1 MNARRKWIVLMAFCS
16 LAGAVEVNIDIDSIG
31 GDALAAGIMKTV
43 AEADS
48 LNKKGLIALDKREY
62 EKAMDFFDEALRVL
76 PEFSDARNNRG
87 VVKFRKGDISGAQEI
102 WEKLAVKDPG
112 YAIVSYNLSLVQ
124 LHQKQYDAAI
134 RLLERALK
142 ADKKLVEAQVR
153 LGVIRLER
161 GEKTK
166 GLDLLRK
173 AYSLSPSHPDAWSF
187 YAYALVENGDTS
199 GAIAVLEKNSD
210 KPEALK
216 LLGRIEGARK
226 NYVAAS
232 SRLSRAVSL
241 GADPSVFLELAG
253 AQVEAKDC
261 KGALQT
267 LKSYFNRNTALVADA
282 FLLAGIAAKEC
293 GDIGVSQGYF
303 EKGSQNFPQ
312 DGILRYN
319 LGQVYFFQKKY
330 DQAEGVWAGLSDT
343 LQDPSL
349 MYLRAM
355 NAKRTNNLTAAES
368 LIRRALDIDDRAE
381 FHDFLGVLLYR
392 KGDNRGAEDEFRKA
406 VKLNPA
412 LRSAQLNLA
421 LSTRSAGELTSAAR
435 LLEQKLSSC
444 AEGTEDSCADIALDL
459 SVMYYCQKMTEKAAL
474 VLLSVRENERDE
486 RLYRTLAMYYREL
499 NEWNKAISALE
510 TAVAKFVTEP
520 QTDYELAEAYCT
532 AGYYPKAIER
542 FNLLLNRWQQNPWRI
557 YYQLGYAYM
566 EQNDLAK
573 AKMCFEKSLNS
584 RNNNAA
590 SRGLLAFIYNRE
602 GNISQARKLWEKNLN
617 DDPSNAALWVNMG
630 LSYERDGKYE
640 DALRYYKKAFDLKRD
655 DTQIPIALGNVYA
668 ALGQYTDALAA
679 YKQAINSP
687 KREIAAY
694 NIFLVYTKKKDKE
707 QAEKS
712 FQLLEK
718 EFASSANTKRAKA
731 ELALWNNDSS
741 GAVSL
746 LLEVPEKE
754 AFDWIR
760 LSQVYAARGE
770 QKMAQEYLDKVPDS
784 AQWENEKVAVRVQ
797 LAFQTGDYNE
807 VIRMVQKSRDTGF
820 VQQYNLALAYYQ
832 LKQYADALEI
842 AERTVK
848 SAAGGDRADL
858 CRLAGN
864 AAFGLKKWEKA
875 RQWYLQLSNVDARSE
890 VVQYNLAVAFYNLG
904 DVDGAWTYYGRAR
917 ELNTKIQNADIEKR
931 YAVVHASSGSSPAVM
946 AQADSLYNY
955 AVDMQNVGNDSAAEK
970 VYLDLVAKDPIYN
983 MAWNNLGAIYGKW
996 GNIDK
1001 ALYAYHKAVE
1011 KKHDIPETYA
1021 NLVNLYIELEEFT
1034 KARQWLI
1041 KGEGH
1046 NPGSDLLKDLKSK
1059 IVTAEKKAK
1068 TK

>member
-1 MNARRKWIVLMAFCS
+1 M
-16 LAGAVEVNIDIDSIG
+16 G
-31 GDALAAGIMKTV
+31 
-43 AEADS
+43 
-48 LNKKGLIALDKREY
+48 
-62 EKAMDFFDEALRVL
+62 FFDEALEVL
-76 PEFSDARNNRG
+76 PGYSDPQNNRG

-124 LHQKQYDAAI
+124 IHLKQYDAAI

-142 ADKKLVEAQVR
+142 ADRKLVEAQVR

-166 GLDLLRK
+166 GLDLLHK
-173 AYSLSPSHPDAWSF
+173 AYSIAPTHPDAWSF

-216 LLGRIEGARK
+216 LLGRIEGSRK
-226 NYVAAS
+226 NYAAAS
-232 SRLSRAVSL
+232 GRLSRAVAL
-241 GADPSVFLELAG
+241 GADPSVLLELAG
-253 AQVEAKDC
+253 VQVESKDC

-267 LKSYFNRNTALVADA
+267 LKSYFGRNTVPVADA
-282 FLLAGIAAKEC
+282 FLLAGIAAREC
-293 GDIGVSQGYF
+293 GDIGASQGYF

-355 NAKRTNNLTAAES
+355 NAKRTNNPAAAES

-381 FHDFLGVLLYR
+381 FHDFLGLLLYR
-392 KGDNRGAEDEFRKA
+392 KGDSRKAEEEFRKA
-406 VKLNPA
+406 VKLNPD

-421 LSTRSAGELTSAAR
+421 LSTRSAGELSGAAR
-435 LLEQKLSSC
+435 LLEQKLASC
-444 AEGTEDSCADIALDL
+444 AGDSCADIALEL
-459 SVMYYCQKMTEKAAL
+459 SVMYYCQKMADKAASVL
-474 VLLSVRENERDE
+474 VSVRESERDE
-486 RLYRTLAMYYREL
+486 RIYRTLALYYRDL

-510 TAVAKFVTEP
+510 TAVAKYVTEP
-520 QTDYELAEAYCT
+520 QTDYELAEAYCM

-566 EQNDLAK
+566 EQNDLTNAK
-573 AKMCFEKSLNS
+573 KCFNKSLNS
-584 RNNNAA
+584 KKDNAA

-602 GNISQARKLWEKNLN
+602 GDVAKARELWQKNLN

-640 DALRYYKKAFDLKRD
+640 EALRYYKKAFDLKRD
-655 DTQIPIALGNVYA
+655 DTQIPIAIGNVYA

-687 KREIAAY
+687 KRDIAAF
-694 NIFLVYTKKKDKE
+694 NIFLVYAKKRDRE

-712 FQLLEK
+712 LQLLEK
-718 EFASSANTKRAKA
+718 EFASSVNTKRAKA
-731 ELALWNNDSS
+731 EFALWNNDTA
-741 GAVSL
+741 GAVAL
-746 LLEVPEKE
+746 LLEVPDKE
-754 AFDWIR
+754 AGDWVQ
-760 LSQVYAARGE
+760 LSQVYAALGE
-770 QKMAQEYLDKVPDS
+770 QKKAQECMDKVPDGPL
-784 AQWENEKVAVRVQ
+784 WDNEKNGVRVQ
-797 LAFQTGDYNE
+797 LAFHNGDYEE
-807 VIRMVQKSRDTGF
+807 VIRMVQQSRDTGF
-820 VQQYNLALAYYQ
+820 IPQYNLALAYYQ
-832 LKQYADALEI
+832 LKRYADALDI

-864 AAFGLKKWEKA
+864 AAFGLKQWEKA

-890 VVQYNLAVAFYNLG
+890 VVQYNLAVASYNLG
-904 DVDGAWTYYGRAR
+904 DVDGAWSYYVRAR
-917 ELNTKIQNADIEKR
+917 EFNPKIQNADIEKR
-931 YAVVHASSGSSPAVM
+931 HAAAHAVSSASQAIMSP
-946 AQADSLYNY
+946 ADSLYNT
-955 AVDMQNVGNDSAAEK
+955 AVDMQNAGNDSAAEK
-970 VYLDLVAKDPIYN
+970 VYLELVAKDSLYN

-996 GNIDK
+996 GEIDK
-1001 ALYAYHKAVE
+1001 AEHAYQKAVE

-1046 NPGSDLLKDLKSK
+1046 NPGSDLLRDLKNK
-1059 IVTAEKKAK
+1059 IVAAEKRAK
-1068 TK
+1068 KQ

>member
-1 MNARRKWIVLMAFCS
+1 MNARRKWIALMAFCS
-16 LAGAVEVNIDIDSIG
+16 LVGAVEVNIDIDSIE

-48 LNKKGLIALDKREY
+48 LNKKGLDALDKREF
-62 EKAMDFFDEALRVL
+62 EKAMNCFDEALLVL

-112 YAIVSYNLSLVQ
+112 YAIVFYNLSLVQ
-124 LHQKQYDAAI
+124 IHQKQYDDAV

-173 AYSLSPSHPDAWSF
+173 AYSLAPSHPDAWSF
-187 YAYALVENGDTS
+187 YAYALVENGDTI

-226 NYVAAS
+226 NYAAAS
-232 SRLSRAVSL
+232 SSLSRAVSL
-241 GADPSVFLELAG
+241 GADPSVLLELAG
-253 AQVEAKDC
+253 TQVEAKDC

-267 LKSYFNRNTALVADA
+267 FKSYFGRNTAPVADA

-293 GDIGVSQGYF
+293 GDIGISQGYF

-392 KGDNRGAEDEFRKA
+392 MGNSRGAEEEFRKA
-406 VKLNPA
+406 VKLNPG
-412 LRSAQLNLA
+412 LSSAQLNLA
-421 LSTRSAGELTSAAR
+421 LSTKTAGELSGAAR
-435 LLEQKLSSC
+435 LLEQKLASC
-444 AEGTEDSCADIALDL
+444 AGDSCADIALEL
-459 SVMYYCQKMTEKAAL
+459 SVMYYYQKMVDKAVSVL
-474 VLLSVRENERDE
+474 VSVRDGERDE
-486 RLYRTLAMYYREL
+486 RIYRTLALYYRDL

-510 TAVAKFVTEP
+510 AAVAKYVTEP

-557 YYQLGYAYM
+557 YYQLGYAYL
-566 EQNDLAK
+566 EQNDLSNAK
-573 AKMCFEKSLNS
+573 KCFDRSLNS
-584 RNNNAA
+584 RKDNAA

-602 GNISQARKLWEKNLN
+602 GNVAKARELWKENLN
-617 DDPSNAALWVNMG
+617 DDPSNAALWINMG

-668 ALGQYTDALAA
+668 ALGQYTDALAS

-694 NIFLVYTKKKDKE
+694 NIFLVYAKKRDKE

-712 FQLLEK
+712 LQLLEK
-718 EFASSANTKRAKA
+718 EFASSVNTKRARA
-731 ELALWNNDSS
+731 ELALWNNDTS
-741 GAVSL
+741 GAVTL
-746 LLEVPEKE
+746 LLEVPDKE
-754 AFDWIR
+754 AGDWVQ

-770 QKMAQEYLDKVPDS
+770 QKKAQECLDKVPDG
-784 AQWENEKVAVRVQ
+784 AQWESEVTGIRIQ
-797 LAFQTGDYNE
+797 LAFHTGNYDE
-807 VIRMVQKSRDTGF
+807 VVRMVQKSLDTGF
-820 VQQYNLALAYYQ
+820 VQHYNVALAYYQ
-832 LKQYADALEI
+832 LKRYADALEI

-848 SAAGGDRADL
+848 SATGGDRADL

-864 AAFGLKKWEKA
+864 AAFGLKQWEKA
-875 RQWYLQLSNVDARSE
+875 RQWYLQLSNVDARSD
-890 VVQYNLAVAFYNLG
+890 VVQYNLAIASYNLG

-917 ELNTKIQNADIEKR
+917 ELNQKTQNADIEKR
-931 YAVVHASSGSSPAVM
+931 YAAAHTSSGISPIRM
-946 AQADSLYNY
+946 ASADSLYNT
-955 AVDMQNVGNDSAAEK
+955 AVDMQNAGNDSAAEK
-970 VYLDLVAKDPIYN
+970 VYLELVAKDSLYN

-996 GNIDK
+996 GDIDK
-1001 ALYAYHKAVE
+1001 AEHAYQKAVE

-1046 NPGSDLLKDLKSK
+1046 NPGSDLLRDLKNK
-1059 IVTAEKKAK
+1059 IVTTEKKAK
-1068 TK
+1068 ER